1 MKKKRDLK
9 IEKNELSKEEKV
21 IDIKAGPQKEE
32 FAIERDDPD
41 FIDFEAELQWLE
53 QCSVN
58 DDATVEA
65 IDKVIDS
72 TESCS
77 SKTSGRIPIIVDES
91 GIEKHPEFETFM
103 SGLESLERSLNK
115 EYSKRFPE
123 MSIIND

>member
-1 MKKKRDLK
+1 M
-9 IEKNELSKEEKV
+9 
-21 IDIKAGPQKEE
+21 
-32 FAIERDDPD
+32 
-41 FIDFEAELQWLE
+41 
-53 QCSVN
+53 
-58 DDATVEA
+58 EA

-123 MSIIND
+123 NVDHQ